1 MYYLKKF
8 NESNYGYKI
17 KEKIQLIEDLS
28 LELKDIGLYVD
39 VVNGKIWSTTSIS
52 PLYEQKSIVI
62 IIKDADSILDKDG
75 YYENELKDK
84 PEILNF
90 KKTLESYYKKVKLT
104 GFSDNAYFYIPK

>member
-39 VVNGKIWSTTSIS
+39 VVNGKI
-52 PLYEQKSIVI
+52 LYEQKSIVI

>member
-39 VVNGKIWSTTSIS
+39 VINGKNWSTTYIA
-52 PLYEQKSIVI
+52 QKSIVI